1 MIKLC
6 GFQITYEQEVQV
18 KTCFYLDLGLNHA
31 NCVGST
37 PQMSTHWLGWGLGG
51 TYTDLFVDFMLF
63 SARTNQICQLTDAH
77 ISLGMGHPSTP
88 IH

>member
-18 KTCFYLDLGLNHA
+18 KTCFHPDLGLNHA

-51 TYTDLFVDFMLF
+51 TYTDLFVDFMFFLQE
-63 SARTNQICQLTDAH
+63 TTKYVN
-77 ISLGMGHPSTP
+77 SLMFTSV
-88 IH
+88 